1 MRHGIAE
8 IVKMAVVK
16 DEELFCLLVQN
27 AAVILST
34 KLGTVMEDFEG
45 DHAAFQDICDLIVGK
60 ALEE

>member
-1 MRHGIAE
+1 
-8 IVKMAVVK
+8 MAVVK
-16 DEELFCLLVQN
+16 DEELFCLLEQN